1 MTSII
6 PPPWSSKRAGVLP
19 PPRDQ
24 EPSTFTTILERLL
37 AATPGSEGAVLVDRE
52 GETVDYAGRYDPFEL
67 KVCAAHWQIVLGE
80 LAEGGP
86 SLGAIRQITVRARQR
101 SYLVRRVQES
111 YAVVVVLHRH
121 AAFAVSERA
130 LAEADTRLSLEAG
143 WPAPPTH
150 SRWFGV
156 EVETGRRGRERKR
169 PIRLRVAK
177 GWQPVEVMG
186 AVVGLGPREK
196 GFLVR
201 LPSGAEML
209 LVRER
214 LGRWYCDEHVE

>member
-1 MTSII
+1 MSHPL
-6 PPPWSSKRAGVLP
+6 PPRSRAVSA

-24 EPSTFTTILERLL
+24 APSTFTTILERLL
-37 AATPGSEGAVLVDRE
+37 AATPGSLGAALVDGE
-52 GETVDYAGRYDPFEL
+52 GETVDYAGRVEPFEL
-67 KVCAAHWQIVLGE
+67 KVAAAHWQIALGE
-80 LAEGGP
+80 IHEAAP
-86 SLGAIRQITVRARQR
+86 MIGAVRQITMRARGR
-101 SYLVRRVQES
+101 SYLVRPIQER

-130 LAEADTRLSLEAG
+130 LQELDARLSREAG
-143 WPAPPTH
+143 WPVPPSA

-156 EVETGRRGRERKR
+156 EVETGRRGRDRKR
-169 PIRLRVAK
+169 PLRLRVANR
-177 GWQPVEVMG
+177 WQPVEVVG
-186 AVVGLGPREK
+186 AVVGLAPRER

-214 LGRWYCDEHVE
+214 LGRWYADEHVAD